1 MRAHEHHSRGV
12 ERAEE
17 DAQVL
22 RWKSRDANIL
32 FELRLSFVLPQW
44 TSSASSKSMTY
55 NRPRAG
61 SLDARPLTDAGGRQM
76 FAGSQPLCL
85 YHGNVTAAR

>member
-12 ERAEE
+12 GRAEE
-17 DAQVL
+17 DARVL
-22 RWKSRDANIL
+22 RWKSRDANNL
-32 FELRLSFVLPQW
+32 FELRLPFVQPSS
-44 TSSASSKSMTY
+44 TSSASSKSMTC

-61 SLDARPLTDAGGRQM
+61 SLDARIFTDAGGRQM

-85 YHGNVTAAR
+85 YHGNVMAAR